1 MCCRAFRTQKRDIM
15 WMAGIQAGVRLMPSD
30 HHSGVITYKSKD
42 LKTWAGPYL
51 VFEVPNGSWA
61 DPETARKQR

>member
-1 MCCRAFRTQKRDIM
+1 M